1 MKKFKKNIMSNFDPE
16 NKYSQ
21 KRPEND
27 PKTTQKRTRNEP
39 RKEDTSQFTT
49 VSLKALSDQA

>member
-1 MKKFKKNIMSNFDPE
+1 MSNFDPE

-49 VSLKALSDQA
+49 VSLKALSDQAWISLE